1 MRYYPRARP
10 GWAAGTQSRQRR
22 GAELIEMAT
31 LKLETEA
38 DQIVSEEAHELVER
52 LRAVVRQIPADTVWN
67 CWVSAG
73 AQGLSIRLQEAR
85 RVVPRGGARDST
97 RVTYSGG
104 GTVDFLVADVAA
116 WLRMGWIGPSP
127 PAGAPTRRRVD
138 GSTRRPRR
146 N

>member
-1 MRYYPRARP
+1 
-10 GWAAGTQSRQRR
+10 
-22 GAELIEMAT
+22 MAT
-31 LKLETEA
+31 LKLVAETE
-38 DQIVSEEAHELVER
+38 QLVPEEAHELVER
-52 LRAVVRQIPADTVWN
+52 LRAVVRQIPADTVWT
-67 CWVSAG
+67 CWVSVG

-127 PAGAPTRRRVD
+127 PSGSPTRRRAD
-138 GSTRRPRR
+138 GSTRRSRR
-146 N
+146 S